1 MMKRIRIP
9 LAVEAVFRTDGSLLP
24 RRLFVDG
31 QSFRIGRVLR
41 VMPFCPPGVGCIA
54 PIRYTGEVDGREK
67 ELYYEPET
75 GTWFS
80 VRERRGETRY
90 RNDR

>member
-1 MMKRIRIP
+1 MKRIRIP

-24 RRLFVDG
+24 KKLFVEG
-31 QSFRIGRVLR
+31 KSFCIDRILGV
-41 VMPFCPPGVGCIA
+41 VPHCPPGVGCIA
-54 PIRYTGEVDGREK
+54 PIRYTVQVAGREK

-80 VRERRGETRY
+80 VRDDRR
-90 RNDR
+90 